1 MTGTERKMVRAV
13 LLTARDLALLDLLT
27 RHVLLSFG
35 QVQRL
40 AFPMR
45 DHSTVMNRL
54 KRLEDAGY
62 IHRQR
67 IHRVRHPLLM
77 GDAGVVFQITMRGVV
92 ELQKLNSGKA
102 LPERMPS
109 IHGRQIDHDLIVVE
123 VAELLKREFPGAEY
137 VNGSYLPHE
146 RAGDPRPDGVL
157 RNPATGRKTALEVEL
172 SMKSADRVREILA
185 SYRVRGNYEKVIY
198 FVGSMAIGKR
208 IATEVKGYNVT
219 SFENFQDKLFEIRLL
234 PVGPELK
241 NPAAALVQGVAA

>member
-1 MTGTERKMVRAV
+1 MGVERKVARAV
-13 LLTARDLALLDLLT
+13 LLTTRDLALLDLLT

-35 QVQRL
+35 QIQRL
-40 AFPMR
+40 AFPLR

-67 IHRVRHPLLM
+67 IHRVRHPLLT
-77 GDAGVVFQITMRGVV
+77 GDAGVVFQITMRGIC
-92 ELQKLNSGKA
+92 ELQKLNPGRA

-123 VAELLKREFPGAEY
+123 IAELLKLECPGTEY
-137 VNGSYLPHE
+137 VNGSYLAHV

-157 RNPATGRKTALEVEL
+157 MSPATGHNTALEVEL

-185 SYRVRGNYEKVIY
+185 SYRVRGSYEKVIY

-208 IATEVKGYNVT
+208 IASEVKGYSVT
-219 SFENFQDKLFEIRLL
+219 RLEDFQDKLFEIRLL
-234 PVGPELK
+234 PAGPERK
-241 NPAAALVQGVAA
+241 SPVAAMFIEEAA